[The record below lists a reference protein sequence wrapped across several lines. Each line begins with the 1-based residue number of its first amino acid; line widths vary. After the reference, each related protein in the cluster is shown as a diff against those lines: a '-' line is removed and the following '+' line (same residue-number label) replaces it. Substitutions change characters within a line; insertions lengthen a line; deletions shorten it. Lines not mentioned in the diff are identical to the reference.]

1 MLDTCEK
8 RAVPTP
14 VDLFALCGL
23 LAGGSK
29 NEHVWSHKLPCTR
42 LLGQERRIFGDRQG
56 EFNEIGH
63 GIALKEVLTQC
74 LQRTNHIHM
83 LKQGQSTETTL
94 QHVDGTITLVAHY
107 GSGFAHEILV

>member
-1 MLDTCEK
+1 MLHDTDRRTCLHS
-8 RAVPTP
+8 
-14 VDLFALCGL
+14 D
-23 LAGGSK
+23 
-29 NEHVWSHKLPCTR
+29 R
-42 LLGQERRIFGDRQG
+42 LWGMQG

-63 GIALKEVLTQC
+63 GIALKEALTQF
-74 LQRTNHIHM
+74 LQRTNHIHI